1 MTQIKNSGMQKD
13 HEKIDPTEFPG
24 KDLGGKLGN
33 VFIRFVKSIINSTTD
48 WFEDRLINFA
58 VGVLVKIEQ
67 SGKSIFA
74 PLIKE
79 LKDKGAIPDFLKP
92 IFDEVEDPKHEIGA
106 LLGQSVGGGA
116 IGGIFGAIFD
126 PLMAQTKYLL
136 QRKIKPY
143 QPEINLGV
151 LGKLQ
156 GNYTLNELK
165 DLIQDH
171 GFNEAMLNFF
181 IDLHKNHIPFNELLE
196 LKHRGKLTD
205 TQFKIRVGKL
215 GFDKSDM
222 ELLENVLYKIPEIT
236 SSIIAF
242 YRNEISKTELD
253 VIAEKNG
260 IDTEFLTILITANR
274 KIIDVSD
281 LRTIYYRANKTDTWL
296 KEELSKIG
304 YNDQAISDLKEIFP
318 YFPQV
323 QDLITFAVR
332 EVYSPGIRSE
342 YGLDD
347 DFPSE
352 FADQALKQGVTLE
365 QAKNYWASHWILPS
379 IQMGYEML
387 HRDVIN
393 TDQLK
398 TLMRTQDIMPYWR
411 EKLIDISYNP
421 LTRVD
426 VRRMY
431 NTGTLGEAEVL
442 EAYKAVGYNDKNARL
457 MTDFTKNFYQP
468 AEKRL
473 SRTDILDG
481 YKRKFLNESEA
492 TQLLEFLGYDPD
504 EIMFYFAKVDHKEA
518 EEDKKEVISLVKD
531 MYKKGIINDN
541 EAISQLNTGG
551 VEMAEI
557 KYYIDKWAV
566 SKISK
571 PAKPAKEDLKAWLIG
586 KIVSRETY
594 VEEMRSLGYADK
606 YINNYLLQYKQPGL

>member
-1 MTQIKNSGMQKD
+1 MAPIKYTLNKA
-13 HEKIDPTEFPG
+13 IRPYLP
-24 KDLGGKLGN
+24 DLN
-33 VFIRFVKSIINSTTD
+33 
-48 WFEDRLINFA
+48 
-58 VGVLVKIEQ
+58 Q
-67 SGKSIFA
+67 
-74 PLIKE
+74 
-79 LKDKGAIPDFLKP
+79 
-92 IFDEVEDPKHEIGA
+92 
-106 LLGQSVGGGA
+106 
-116 IGGIFGAIFD
+116 
-126 PLMAQTKYLL
+126 
-136 QRKIKPY
+136 
-143 QPEINLGV
+143 GV
-151 LGKLQ
+151 LGNLQ
-156 GNYTLNELK
+156 GNYLLSELK
-165 DLIQDH
+165 DLINSQGYNTTMLKFFQD
-171 GFNEAMLNFF
+171 LY
-181 IDLHKNHIPFNELLE
+181 KNHIPFNEILE
-196 LKHRGKLTD
+196 LKHRGKITD
-205 TQFKIRVGKL
+205 TEFKIRVGKL
-215 GFDKSDM
+215 GFDKSDI
-222 ELLENVLYKIPEIT
+222 ELLENVMYKIPEIT

-242 YRNEISKTELD
+242 YRNELSQSDLEA
-253 VIAEKNG
+253 IAEKNG
-260 IDTEFLTILITANR
+260 INTEFLNILIIANR
-274 KIIDVSD
+274 KIIDLSD
-281 LRTIYYRANKTDTWL
+281 IRTIYYRGNKSDSWL
-296 KEELSKIG
+296 NESLSKIG
-304 YNDQAISDLKEIFP
+304 YDDQNINDLKEIFP

-323 QDLITFAVR
+323 QDLIRFAVR
-332 EVYSPGIRSE
+332 EVYTPDIRST

-347 DFPSE
+347 DFPTE
-352 FADQALKQGVTLE
+352 FADQAKKQGVDIE

-379 IQMGYEML
+379 LQMGYEML
-387 HRDVIN
+387 HRGIITQN
-393 TDQLK
+393 ELE

-411 EKLIDISYNP
+411 SPLIDISYNP

-442 EAYKAVGYNDKNARL
+442 KAYKAVGYNDENAKL

-504 EIMFYFAKVDHKEA
+504 EIMFYFSKVDHKEA

-531 MYKKGIINDN
+531 MYKKGIIDDN
-541 EAISQLNTGG
+541 KAISQLNTGG

-557 KYYIDKWAV
+557 KYYIDKWTV

>member
-1 MTQIKNSGMQKD
+1 MIQIKDGGMQKE
-13 HEKIDPTEFPG
+13 HEKIDPEEFPG
-24 KDLGGKLGN
+24 NTLGGKFGN
-33 VFIRFVKSIINSTTD
+33 VFIRFIKSIINSVTD
-48 WFEDRLINFA
+48 WFEERLINFA
-58 VGVLVKIEQ
+58 VGVLVKIEK
-67 SGKSIFA
+67 SGKTIFGS
-74 PLIKE
+74 LISE
-79 LKDKGAIPDFLKP
+79 LKKHKAIPDFLKP
-92 IFDEVEDPKHEIGA
+92 IFDEIEDPKHEIGA
-106 LLGQSVGGGA
+106 LLGQSVGGSA
-116 IGGIFGAIFD
+116 IGGLFGAIFD
-126 PLMAQTKYLL
+126 PLMAPIKYTLNKAI
-136 QRKIKPY
+136 RPY
-143 QPEINLGV
+143 LPDLNQGV
-151 LGKLQ
+151 LGNLQ
-156 GNYTLNELK
+156 GNYLLSELK
-165 DLIQDH
+165 DLINSQGYNTTMLGFFQD
-171 GFNEAMLNFF
+171 LY
-181 IDLHKNHIPFNELLE
+181 KNHIPFNEILE

-215 GFDKSDM
+215 GFDKSDI
-222 ELLENVLYKIPEIT
+222 ELLENVMYKIPEIT

-242 YRNEISKTELD
+242 YRNELSQSELEA
-253 VIAEKNG
+253 IAEKNG
-260 IDTEFLTILITANR
+260 INTEFLNILIIANR
-274 KIIDVSD
+274 KIIDLSD
-281 LRTIYYRANKTDTWL
+281 IRTIYYRGNKSDSWL
-296 KEELSKIG
+296 NESLSKIG
-304 YNDQAISDLKEIFP
+304 YDDQAISDIKEIFP

-323 QDLITFAVR
+323 QDLIRFAVR
-332 EVYSPGIRSE
+332 EVYTPDIRST

-347 DFPSE
+347 DFPQE
-352 FADQALKQGVTLE
+352 FADQAKKQGVSIE

-379 IQMGYEML
+379 LQMGYEML
-387 HRDVIN
+387 HRGIITQN
-393 TDQLK
+393 ELE

-411 EKLIDISYNP
+411 TPLIDISYNP

-442 EAYKAVGYNDKNARL
+442 KAYKAVGYNDENAKL

-481 YKRKFLNESEA
+481 YKRKFLNQMEA
-492 TQLLEFLGYDPD
+492 TELLEFLGYDPD
-504 EIMFYFAKVDHKEA
+504 EIDFYFSKVDHKEA
-518 EEDKKEVISLVKD
+518 EEDKKEAVNLVKD
-531 MYKKGIINDN
+531 MYKKGIITDN
-541 EAISQLNTGG
+541 EAISMLNKAN